1 MPSSKTDKNTSHTN
15 KTDMTHNIK
24 AGLQLVIDA
33 DMVVF
38 KAAAAAE
45 QEIRWDD
52 DTWTLQTNVQDAK
65 TIITQQL
72 EAIMSDLVS
81 TDIVM
86 VFSPKRTF
94 RHDIWPEYKANRKGK
109 RKPLGLGELREWVTD
124 TYITLAYDNIEAD
137 DAIGMLVTEAPEKR
151 IAVSGDKDFGT
162 LPITWYNNLKKELK
176 TTTLEEADRF
186 HLLQSLMG
194 DTADG
199 FAGLK
204 GCGPKTAEKILD
216 KGGATWE
223 TVVKAYESK
232 GATEEDAL
240 MTARL
245 ARILRNGEYEY
256 ATGEVS
262 LWTPS
267 A

>member
-1 MPSSKTDKNTSHTN
+1 MIYVRLYNNTNN
-15 KTDMTHNIK
+15 KTHTHMDTTGK
-24 AGLQLVIDA
+24 KLVIDA

-52 DTWTLQTNVQDAK
+52 NTWTLQTNILDAK
-65 TIITQQL
+65 SIITQQL
-72 EAIMSDLVS
+72 EAIMSELLS

-124 TYITLAYDNIEAD
+124 TYHTIAYNNIEAD
-137 DAIGMLVTEAPEKR
+137 DAIGLLVTAEPDKR

-176 TTTLEEADRF
+176 TTSVAEADRF

-232 GATEEDAL
+232 GSTEEDAL

-245 ARILRNGEYEY
+245 ARILRHGEYEY

-262 LWTPS
+262 LWTPE

>member
-1 MPSSKTDKNTSHTN
+1 MENTLSGQTGKTHT
-15 KTDMTHNIK
+15 KTHMDTTGK
-24 AGLQLVIDA
+24 KLVIDA

-52 DTWTLQTNVQDAK
+52 NTWTLQTNILDAK
-65 TIITQQL
+65 SIITQQL
-72 EAIMSDLVS
+72 EAIMSELLS

-124 TYITLAYDNIEAD
+124 NYHTIAYNNIEAD
-137 DAIGMLVTEAPEKR
+137 DAIGLLVTAEPDKR

-176 TTTLEEADRF
+176 TTSVAEADRF

-232 GATEEDAL
+232 GSTEEDAL

-245 ARILRNGEYEY
+245 ARILRHGEYEY

-262 LWTPS
+262 LWTPE